1 MRGSTR
7 GRATCRPTAG
17 STGPWL
23 ATCIPSMRPSRQGIS
38 GRVGVQ
44 QPAPVAVI
52 LQPAHLPPS
61 IKEPVM
67 NTLHARVYVKTRHPF
82 LAYTPGDEL
91 AGVTGPTGAPL
102 LLTLSAQTPND
113 VPQQV
118 YDVGNHAGADV
129 NGVTWPSDVRAVSVG
144 DVIHITSP
152 DIPTDP
158 GRWLAVAS
166 RGFTRITPP
175 GNVRGLSSN
184 GTESGAK

>member
-1 MRGSTR
+1 
-7 GRATCRPTAG
+7 
-17 STGPWL
+17 
-23 ATCIPSMRPSRQGIS
+23 
-38 GRVGVQ
+38 
-44 QPAPVAVI
+44 
-52 LQPAHLPPS
+52 
-61 IKEPVM
+61 M

-102 LLTLSAQTPND
+102 LLTLSAQSPNV

-175 GNVRGLSSN
+175 GNVRPIGGSDATSRPADQTLQAVST
-184 GTESGAK
+184 GGPRPQPAPGA

>member
-1 MRGSTR
+1 MS
-7 GRATCRPTAG
+7 PTAE
-17 STGPWL
+17 
-23 ATCIPSMRPSRQGIS
+23 SRWS
-38 GRVGVQ
+38 
-44 QPAPVAVI
+44 
-52 LQPAHLPPS
+52 
-61 IKEPVM
+61 
-67 NTLHARVYVKTRHPF
+67 ARVYVKTRHPF

-158 GRWLAVAS
+158 VGGWRSRPAGSPESPRRAMFGRSAEVTPPPDPQTRRCRRFPPAVHDPNPPPAPDAPDLWEDPAGSRRVQTVIRWL
-166 RGFTRITPP
+166 
-175 GNVRGLSSN
+175 L
-184 GTESGAK
+184 EQ